1 MLKNKSGKVIVWI
14 VIIVVILAGIA
25 AMLFYKNNSNKV
37 SAENTNNNE
46 AVLESQNGEEL
57 FVKGSAKGVDEWNIS
72 FSNEEYNTY
81 NGEKLVSKNVRNVPT
96 IENASNKEAAAKI
109 QESLIKLSDANWE
122 EVKKASDEYKNVESS
137 ETLGVIYLTT
147 MENRTDNYITFKFTQ
162 SGGFGGVSWNDIK
175 YYMYDL
181 KSGEMVELKDIT
193 SDYEQLVD
201 KLYNIVENY
210 LETEKLGTVENWK
223 DKLKDIITE
232 SGNYGLL
239 TDKLKIVLPK
249 YSVSAGAS
257 GVIQIDVGYDELGDL
272 IKEEYK

>member
-1 MLKNKSGKVIVWI
+1 MLKNKSGKIIVWI

-25 AMLFYKNNSNKV
+25 TMLFYKNNSNKV
-37 SAENTNNNE
+37 STENTNNNE
-46 AVLESQNGEEL
+46 AVLESQNGEEI

-96 IENASNKEAAAKI
+96 IENASNTEAATKI
-109 QESLIKLSDANWE
+109 QESLIKLSDENWE

-175 YYMYDL
+175 YYMYNL

-193 SDYEQLVD
+193 SDYEQLVE
-201 KLYNIVENY
+201 KLYDIAENY
-210 LETEKLGTVENWK
+210 LEIEKLGTAENWK

-239 TDKLKIVLPK
+239 TDKLQIVLPK

-257 GVIQIDVGYDELGDL
+257 GVIQIDADYDKLGNL
-272 IKEEYK
+272 IKEECK